1 MNIKQIP
8 GILRMKKLNIAP
20 FVSLQLFLL
29 LILFLQPVFANDYTG
44 YISEEYLRSQFTFAP
59 GEKLKYAECKKN
71 SYPTCTYIWG
81 APHKKDEARVKY
93 GLAPEGNKL
102 MIVYAQARSKK
113 DFERVLSTY
122 KDAKNVEGVAVEAVW
137 SQKRR
142 QLSLI
147 TEDNLILHINIDDK
161 STADIK
167 AKSLSIAQHILDK

>member
-1 MNIKQIP
+1 
-8 GILRMKKLNIAP
+8 MKNLNYTP
-20 FVSLQLFLL
+20 LVSLQLFLL
-29 LILFLQPVFANDYTG
+29 LILFLQPVFANDYTD

-59 GEKLKYAECKKN
+59 SEKLKYAECKKN

-122 KDAKNVEGVAVEAVW
+122 KDAEKIEGLATEAVW
-137 SQKRR
+137 SNKRH
-142 QLSLI
+142 QLSMI
-147 TEDNLILHINIDDK
+147 TEKNLIIHINIEDRSTTDVKGK
-161 STADIK
+161 SI
-167 AKSLSIAQHILDK
+167 SIAEYILDK

>member
-1 MNIKQIP
+1 
-8 GILRMKKLNIAP
+8 MKNLNSTP

-29 LILFLQPVFANDYTG
+29 LILFLQPVFANDYTD

-122 KDAKNVEGVAVEAVW
+122 KDAEKIEGLATEAVW
-137 SQKRR
+137 SNKRH
-142 QLSLI
+142 QLSMI
-147 TEDNLILHINIDDK
+147 TEKNLIIHINIEDRSTTDVKGK
-161 STADIK
+161 SI
-167 AKSLSIAQHILDK
+167 SIAEYILDK

>member
-1 MNIKQIP
+1 
-8 GILRMKKLNIAP
+8 MKNLISTP

-29 LILFLQPVFANDYTG
+29 LIFFLQPVFANEYTD

-122 KDAKNVEGVAVEAVW
+122 KDAEKVEGLATEAVW
-137 SQKRR
+137 SNKRHK
-142 QLSLI
+142 LSLI
-147 TEDNLILHINIDDK
+147 TEDHLIIHINIDDK
-161 STADIK
+161 STADVK
-167 AKSLSIAQHILDK
+167 GKSISIAEYILDK